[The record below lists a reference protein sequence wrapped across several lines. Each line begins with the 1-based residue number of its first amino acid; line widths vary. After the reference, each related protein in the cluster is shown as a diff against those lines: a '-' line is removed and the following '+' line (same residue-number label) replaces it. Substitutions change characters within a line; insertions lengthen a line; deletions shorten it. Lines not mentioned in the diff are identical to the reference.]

1 MLFVQAM
8 QNALS
13 SPKQQQQQEKL
24 DKKNKV
30 QKEQIDGSQ
39 LALLLQLEAIF
50 HERTYCLEHVTKT
63 LEIYCYL
70 VEQFDSN
77 QQSLKDYFLEKI
89 QFLLSRPETIKL
101 MMEDNEGSNAI
112 QNRFTSMAV
121 GQNLDQLKLEEE
133 TRFNRPFLQQ
143 NLDSNNNMR
152 FSVFKKHQAKEREI
166 CMEVQE
172 RQQDQKVDVNTLL
185 QQYDQISKEYDE
197 AIKKQLN
204 DQNIAINLRMA
215 NRKNNKVKKRKSNSQ
230 ENQRQTI
237 VNPLRTTLTKWK
249 LISEIQESANFW
261 RQSINK
267 LKK

>member
-13 SPKQQQQQEKL
+13 SPKHYQQQEKFI
-24 DKKNKV
+24 KKNKT
-30 QKEQIDGSQ
+30 QKEQIDGSK

-50 HERTYCLEHVTKT
+50 HERIYSLEHITKT
-63 LEIYCYL
+63 VEIYCYL
-70 VEQFDSN
+70 VEQFDSD

-101 MMEDNEGSNAI
+101 MMEDNEESTAI
-112 QNRFTSMAV
+112 QNRFTSIAC
-121 GQNLDQLKLEEE
+121 GQNLDQLKFEEE

-143 NLDSNNNMR
+143 NLDSNSKMR

-172 RQQDQKVDVNTLL
+172 RQHDQKIDVNSLL

-204 DQNIAINLRMA
+204 DQNIALNLRMA
-215 NRKNNKVKKRKSNSQ
+215 NRKNNKASKRKSNSQ
-230 ENQRQTI
+230 ENQRQTV
-237 VNPLRTTLTKWK
+237 VNPLRTTLSKWK

-267 LKK
+267 MKK